1 MHIATESQLS
11 YFKQRW
17 EHTLANSVEALDP
30 LLVPALTALSKY
42 PGVAPVWSCQGHLE
56 KRKGNKC
63 SGYIMFATDNRELFD
78 NLLEAL
84 FNVSCDTD
92 KLSNYPHLWRLS
104 HTFRKHQG
112 LPEEDQWWKA
122 LILSW
127 NIPFGTTPEDWIAV
141 LEKAIE
147 QIKSH

>member
-1 MHIATESQLS
+1 MHMATESQIS

-17 EHTLANSVEALDP
+17 ENTLANSVEVLDP
-30 LLVPALTALSKY
+30 LLVPALTELSKY

-56 KRKGNKC
+56 KRRGNKC

-78 NLLEAL
+78 NLLEEL

-104 HTFRKHQG
+104 HTFRKHHFCS
-112 LPEEDQWWKA
+112 EEGQWWKA
-122 LILSW
+122 IILSW
-127 NIPFGTTPEDWIAV
+127 DIPIGTTPEDWIAV
-141 LEKAIE
+141 LENAIE
-147 QIKSH
+147 RIKSY